1 MLIDAIYLPVR
12 RAKIVRCRKDFQPNA
27 MSADDAEQR
36 VVRHHDTSVA
46 KWLREE
52 K

>member
-12 RAKIVRCRKDFQPNA
+12 RAKIVRCRKDFQPNVI
-27 MSADDAEQR
+27 SADDTEQH
-36 VVRHHDTSVA
+36 VLRHHDTGVA